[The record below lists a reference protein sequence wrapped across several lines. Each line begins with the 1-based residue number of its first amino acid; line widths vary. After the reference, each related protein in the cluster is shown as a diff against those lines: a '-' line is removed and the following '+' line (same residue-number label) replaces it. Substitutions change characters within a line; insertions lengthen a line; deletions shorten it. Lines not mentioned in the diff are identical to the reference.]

1 MNGNEL
7 AQYLATFNENGR
19 LNDEEGFLVGTGDE
33 TTQGICVC
41 WMATTPVVRYA
52 AAQGCNLIVCH
63 EALTYWDYPG
73 WKANVKA
80 TEPWESDRKRLA
92 LLEANGMTVLRI
104 HSTVDPTHV
113 GPALWDVLD
122 LGDPQ
127 FSGWVYS
134 HHTIEPTTVAMLAAR
149 IRTGLGMSHVRVTGD
164 PLRCVSEVGT
174 CWGGGGLDRNMHIW
188 EEHLFDRGIEALIVG
203 ETCDFAQR
211 FAMEND
217 LPLLEAGH
225 STSEDPGLRRLAVDI
240 ARQFADTKV
249 LFRPQETPCVTL

>member
-1 MNGNEL
+1 MTGNDV
-7 AQYLATFNENGR
+7 AQYLATFNKNGK
-19 LNDEEGFLVGTGDE
+19 LNDEEGFLFGTGNDE
-33 TTQGICVC
+33 VQGICVC
-41 WMATTPVVRYA
+41 WMATTPA
-52 AAQGCNLIVCH
+52 IAQAIAEGCNLVVCH

-92 LLEANGMTVLRI
+92 LLEANRVSVLRA

-113 GPALWDVLD
+113 GPALWDALD
-122 LGDPQ
+122 LPEPQ

-134 HHTIEPTTVAMLAAR
+134 HHTIEPTTVAGLAAR
-149 IRTGLGMSHVRVTGD
+149 IRTGLDMDHIRVTGD
-164 PLRCVSEVGT
+164 PQRQVSEIGT

-188 EEHLFDRGIEALIVG
+188 EENLFDRGIEALIVG

-225 STSEDPGLRRLAVDI
+225 SASEDPGLERLAEDMQN
-240 ARQFADTKV
+240 RFTGTKV
-249 LFRPQETPCVTL
+249 VYRRQEVPWVTL